1 MVTIRLARSGAKKRP
16 FYHIVVTDRR
26 NRRDGSYLERLGYFN
41 PVATGQELR
50 LKLDASRVDEWVKT
64 GAQVS
69 ARVKNLMKEVAT
81 QGEDGAVKARPKKD
95 PGAKPAPAPK
105 AEEAPAEK
113 AKAEEAPAEEPKAE
127 EAPAE
132 ETKAEEAP
140 AEEAKA
146 EEAPAEESKQAEET
160 PAEEPKAEE
169 SADQGEDKTESA
181 PDEGEDKQ

>member
-26 NRRDGSYLERLGYFN
+26 NRRDGSYIERLGFFN
-41 PVATGQELR
+41 PVAKGQELR
-50 LKLDASRVDEWVKT
+50 LQLDAPRVDHWVKT

-69 ARVKNLMKEVAT
+69 ERVKDLMKEVAT
-81 QGEDGAVKARPKKD
+81 KGEDGAVKARPRKD

-105 AEEAPAEK
+105 AEEAK
-113 AKAEEAPAEEPKAE
+113 VEEAPAEKP
-127 EAPAE
+127 
-132 ETKAEEAP
+132 KAEEAP

-146 EEAPAEESKQAEET
+146 EEVPAEEAN
-160 PAEEPKAEE
+160 KAEDAAE
-169 SADQGEDKTESA
+169 QGEENAEAA